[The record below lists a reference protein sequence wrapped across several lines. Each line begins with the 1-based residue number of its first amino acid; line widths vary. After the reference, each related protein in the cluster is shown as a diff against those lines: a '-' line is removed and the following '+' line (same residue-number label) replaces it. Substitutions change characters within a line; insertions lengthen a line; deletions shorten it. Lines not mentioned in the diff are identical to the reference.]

1 MNNNCLEARKGYYE
15 KTGHYNKIN
24 NINGNDDGDINDS
37 ERLIYGY
44 FVALIH
50 SSWTKIGLVE
60 KV

>member
-50 SSWTKIGLVE
+50 SS
-60 KV
+60 